1 MPDLDWSKI
10 GSFIQTV
17 GIPFACLLL
26 FVGPFLWLF
35 FSLARKYGPK
45 IADAHIAFMSSATA
59 TQEKNAETLAKL
71 EATSSKDQESHY
83 VTHHAIGLLAD
94 AGLAQL
100 DGKTDSARIKLMRV
114 ETVLTGQGKKD
125 V

>member
-1 MPDLDWSKI
+1 MPSLDWDKVAAFVQI
-10 GSFIQTV
+10 V

-26 FVGPFLWLF
+26 FVGPLIWLL
-35 FSLARKYGPK
+35 FSLGRKYGPK
-45 IADAHIAFMSSATA
+45 IADAHVAFMASATE
-59 TQEKNAETLAKL
+59 TQKQNAETLAKL
-71 EATSSKDQESHY
+71 ELTAAKDQESHF

-100 DGKTDSARIKLMRV
+100 EGKTDSARVKLQRV
-114 ETVLTGQGKKD
+114 ETVLTGQRKRD

>member
-1 MPDLDWSKI
+1 MPSFDWDKVAAFVQI
-10 GSFIQTV
+10 V

-26 FVGPFLWLF
+26 FVGPLIWLL
-35 FSLARKYGPK
+35 FSLGRKYGPK
-45 IADAHIAFMSSATA
+45 IADAHVAFMTSATE
-59 TQEKNAETLAKL
+59 TQKQNAETLAKL
-71 EATSSKDQESHY
+71 ELTAAKDQESHF

-100 DGKTDSARIKLMRV
+100 EGKTDSARLKLQRV
-114 ETVLTGQGKKD
+114 ETVLTGQRKRD